1 MRGVEK
7 KLLSSPPGKYGR
19 KTETLRNWRGRTT
32 RGAACGLIQ
41 LNAENLT
48 RGDGRMK
55 VVLKTLPDEPRG
67 SAWPP
72 SARAVRCPV
81 KSGNEQD
88 LHPQLLTNSVIEH
101 IVETAHVN
109 GRKVQATVGLYAPN
123 PLGYTRATMV
133 RTMGRNSERRSKS
146 SKPYP
151 SSDRGLQPT
160 LVTSESLVISRH
172 HLLVNMSL
180 RLAHTARQTN
190 RAGFR

>member
-1 MRGVEK
+1 MRGVETK
-7 KLLSSPPGKYGR
+7 VISSPPGKYGR

-48 RGDGRMK
+48 SGDGRMK

-88 LHPQLLTNSVIEH
+88 LYPQLLTNSVIEH
-101 IVETAHVN
+101 FVGTAFVRR
-109 GRKVQATVGLYAPN
+109 RKVQATVGLYAPN

-133 RTMGRNSERRSKS
+133 RTMGCNTERWSES

-151 SSDRGLQPT
+151 SPDRGL
-160 LVTSESLVISRH
+160 
-172 HLLVNMSL
+172 
-180 RLAHTARQTN
+180 
-190 RAGFR
+190 